1 MLIKLK
7 TCTVSAGSLAEA
19 INTQLGFYKA
29 AYGDA
34 GIRPKHHQALHL
46 GPMLARCPFML
57 STFVNERRH
66 RAVKKYTR
74 DRRTLKSFD
83 LGTIEEIACHQIWEL
98 GKPLFHSFSTSKPK
112 GLMLDVLREVFPD
125 YVGDAPIMLA
135 NHIKVN
141 GGTANAGDV
150 VSCMLSGEQAIGNL
164 LLSAVVV
171 ETGAERSYSII
182 SMWQM
187 AADDPA

>member
-1 MLIKLK
+1 
-7 TCTVSAGSLAEA
+7 
-19 INTQLGFYKA
+19 
-29 AYGDA
+29 
-34 GIRPKHHQALHL
+34 
-46 GPMLARCPFML
+46 
-57 STFVNERRH
+57 
-66 RAVKKYTR
+66 
-74 DRRTLKSFD
+74 
-83 LGTIEEIACHQIWEL
+83 
-98 GKPLFHSFSTSKPK
+98 
-112 GLMLDVLREVFPD
+112 MLDVARVVFPD
-125 YVGDAPIMLA
+125 YAGDAPIMLA

-141 GGTANAGDV
+141 GWTANAGDV

>member
-83 LGTIEEIACHQIWEL
+83 LGTIDEIACHQVWEF
-98 GKPLFHSFSTSKPK
+98 GKPLFHPSAHPST
-112 GLMLDVLREVFPD
+112 R
-125 YVGDAPIMLA
+125 A
-135 NHIKVN
+135 
-141 GGTANAGDV
+141 
-150 VSCMLSGEQAIGNL
+150 
-164 LLSAVVV
+164 
-171 ETGAERSYSII
+171 
-182 SMWQM
+182 
-187 AADDPA
+187 